1 MCILDFSP
9 RGSYQLWVVSTTKQ
23 NIMEEYIKHIDENI
37 IYDGKTIV
45 LGIPFDD
52 RSSYLKGASKG
63 PEAIRKAL
71 NSSSGNLATESG
83 YDLGSSDGWH
93 DMGNI
98 DDMQSNNN
106 AFSIIEGR
114 LNEYLN
120 QGARIV
126 TLGGDH
132 SITLPII
139 RAYGKNI
146 RPLDIMQIDAHP
158 DLYDELDGDRE
169 SHACP
174 FSRIMEENLV
184 ERLVQ
189 VGIRTMNP
197 HQKKQSDRF
206 GTEVITMREWNSG
219 LNFEFSNPVYL
230 SIDMDCLDPG
240 FAPGVSHYEPGG
252 LTPRDVITMIQNM
265 KGDIIGAD
273 IVELNPKRDHH
284 GMTAFIGAKFLKEIL
299 DRMLNG

>member
-45 LGIPFDD
+45 IGIPFDD

-197 HQKKQSDRF
+197 HQKEQSDRF
-206 GTEVITMREWNSG
+206 GTEVITMREWNNG
-219 LNFEFSNPVYL
+219 LNFEFNNPVYL

-252 LTPRDVITMIQNM
+252 FTPRDVIAMIQNM

-273 IVELNPKRDHH
+273 IVELNTKRDHH

>member
-1 MCILDFSP
+1 MGFLP
-9 RGSYQLWVVSTTKQ
+9 RGSYQLWVVFTTKQ
-23 NIMEEYIKHIDENI
+23 NIMEEYIKHIDENL

-252 LTPRDVITMIQNM
+252 FTPRDVIAMIQNL

>member
-1 MCILDFSP
+1 
-9 RGSYQLWVVSTTKQ
+9 
-23 NIMEEYIKHIDENI
+23 
-37 IYDGKTIV
+37 
-45 LGIPFDD
+45 
-52 RSSYLKGASKG
+52 
-63 PEAIRKAL
+63 
-71 NSSSGNLATESG
+71 
-83 YDLGSSDGWH
+83 
-93 DMGNI
+93 MGNI
-98 DDMQSNNN
+98 NDMQSNNN

-197 HQKKQSDRF
+197 HQKEQSDRF
-206 GTEVITMREWNSG
+206 GTEVITMREWNSD
-219 LNFEFSNPVYL
+219 LNIEFSNPVYL

-252 LTPRDVITMIQNM
+252 FTPRDVISMIQNM

-273 IVELNPKRDHH
+273 IVELNPNRDHH

>member
-1 MCILDFSP
+1 MVFLP
-9 RGSYQLWVVSTTKQ
+9 RGFYQLWVVFTTKQ

-71 NSSSGNLATESG
+71 NSSSANLATESG

-93 DMGNI
+93 AMGNI

-184 ERLVQ
+184 ERLLQ

-206 GTEVITMREWNSG
+206 GTEVITMREWNSS

-252 LTPRDVITMIQNM
+252 FTPRDVIAMIQNM

>member
-1 MCILDFSP
+1 
-9 RGSYQLWVVSTTKQ
+9 
-23 NIMEEYIKHIDENI
+23 
-37 IYDGKTIV
+37 
-45 LGIPFDD
+45 
-52 RSSYLKGASKG
+52 
-63 PEAIRKAL
+63 
-71 NSSSGNLATESG
+71 
-83 YDLGSSDGWH
+83 
-93 DMGNI
+93 
-98 DDMQSNNN
+98 
-106 AFSIIEGR
+106 
-114 LNEYLN
+114 
-120 QGARIV
+120 
-126 TLGGDH
+126 
-132 SITLPII
+132 
-139 RAYGKNI
+139 
-146 RPLDIMQIDAHP
+146 
-158 DLYDELDGDRE
+158 
-169 SHACP
+169 
-174 FSRIMEENLV
+174 MEENLV

-206 GTEVITMREWNSG
+206 GTEVITMREWNSD

-252 LTPRDVITMIQNM
+252 FTPRDVIAMIQNL

>member
-1 MCILDFSP
+1 MDFSP

-23 NIMEEYIKHIDENI
+23 NIMEQYIEHIDENI

-83 YDLGSSDGWH
+83 YDLGSSDCWH

-219 LNFEFSNPVYL
+219 LNFEFKNPVYL
-230 SIDMDCLDPG
+230 SIDMDCIDPG

-252 LTPRDVITMIQNM
+252 FTPRDVIAMIQNM

>member
-23 NIMEEYIKHIDENI
+23 IIMEQYIEYIDENL

-197 HQKKQSDRF
+197 HQKEQSDRF
-206 GTEVITMREWNSG
+206 GTEVITMREWNNG
-219 LNFEFSNPVYL
+219 LNFEFNNPVYL

-252 LTPRDVITMIQNM
+252 FTPRDVIAMIQNM

>member
-23 NIMEEYIKHIDENI
+23 NIMEQYIEYIDENL

-197 HQKKQSDRF
+197 HQKEQSDRF
-206 GTEVITMREWNSG
+206 GTEVITMREWNNG
-219 LNFEFSNPVYL
+219 LNFEFNNPVYL

-252 LTPRDVITMIQNM
+252 FTPRDVIAMIQNM

>member
-23 NIMEEYIKHIDENI
+23 NIMEEYIKHIDENL

-252 LTPRDVITMIQNM
+252 FTPRDVIAMIQNM

-273 IVELNPKRDHH
+273 IVELNPKKDYH

>member
-9 RGSYQLWVVSTTKQ
+9 RGSYQLWIVSTTKQ
-23 NIMEEYIKHIDENI
+23 NIMEEYIKHIDENL

-63 PEAIRKAL
+63 PEEIRKAL

-174 FSRIMEENLV
+174 FSRIMEEDLV

-252 LTPRDVITMIQNM
+252 FTPRDVIAMIQNL

>member
-1 MCILDFSP
+1 MDFSP

-23 NIMEEYIKHIDENI
+23 NIMEEYIKHIDENL

-98 DDMQSNNN
+98 DDMQRNNN

-169 SHACP
+169 SHACR

-197 HQKKQSDRF
+197 HQKEQSDRF
-206 GTEVITMREWNSG
+206 GTEVITMREWNNG
-219 LNFEFSNPVYL
+219 LNF
-230 SIDMDCLDPG
+230 
-240 FAPGVSHYEPGG
+240 VSVHRGS
-252 LTPRDVITMIQNM
+252 RSM
-265 KGDIIGAD
+265 K
-273 IVELNPKRDHH
+273 N
-284 GMTAFIGAKFLKEIL
+284 
-299 DRMLNG
+299 

>member
-1 MCILDFSP
+1 MDFSP

-52 RSSYLKGASKG
+52 RSSYLKGAAKG

-83 YDLGSSDGWH
+83 YNLGSSDGWH

-146 RPLDIMQIDAHP
+146 RPLVLIFLCVSTVLLIFIDAGVISFEVKASWV
-158 DLYDELDGDRE
+158 DLLQ
-169 SHACP
+169 
-174 FSRIMEENLV
+174 LV
-184 ERLVQ
+184 L
-189 VGIRTMNP
+189 
-197 HQKKQSDRF
+197 
-206 GTEVITMREWNSG
+206 IT
-219 LNFEFSNPVYL
+219 V
-230 SIDMDCLDPG
+230 
-240 FAPGVSHYEPGG
+240 
-252 LTPRDVITMIQNM
+252 
-265 KGDIIGAD
+265 IGAYFGGRSLEK
-273 IVELNPKRDHH
+273 VK
-284 GMTAFIGAKFLKEIL
+284 K
-299 DRMLNG
+299 

>member
-23 NIMEEYIKHIDENI
+23 NIMEEYIKDIDENLI
-37 IYDGKTIV
+37 NDGKTIV

-52 RSSYLKGASKG
+52 RSSYLKGAAKG

-197 HQKKQSDRF
+197 HQKEQSDRF
-206 GTEVITMREWNSG
+206 GTEVITMREWNNG
-219 LNFEFSNPVYL
+219 LNFEFNNPVYL

-252 LTPRDVITMIQNM
+252 FTPRDVIAMIQNM

-284 GMTAFIGAKFLKEIL
+284 GMTAYIGAKFLKEIL

>member
-1 MCILDFSP
+1 MCI
-9 RGSYQLWVVSTTKQ
+9 R
-23 NIMEEYIKHIDENI
+23 
-37 IYDGKTIV
+37 
-45 LGIPFDD
+45 D
-52 RSSYLKGASKG
+52 R
-63 PEAIRKAL
+63 
-71 NSSSGNLATESG
+71 
-83 YDLGSSDGWH
+83 
-93 DMGNI
+93 
-98 DDMQSNNN
+98 
-106 AFSIIEGR
+106 GR

-197 HQKKQSDRF
+197 HQKEQSDRF
-206 GTEVITMREWNSG
+206 GTEVITMREWNNG
-219 LNFEFSNPVYL
+219 LNFEFNNPVYL

-252 LTPRDVITMIQNM
+252 FTPRDVIAMIQNM